1 MNMKVLLI
9 SLLASTFSF
18 AQKIEHKEIDPKPAI
33 RELVYPFDS
42 DKFFEDKLPLIA
54 SDLAYKGRSA
64 CTNDELPLGI
74 YFSDYTI
81 DESGQIV
88 YDGGWSQVERDVYF
102 GFICKMMPILMELY
116 GPPFERYNLLFVKD
130 LRFTTSAMFVP
141 TDRTIRTGGRY
152 WAPQLITHEL
162 LHAFRGTWH
171 LTKANNSSQYSP
183 QLSGFE
189 EGFAQGVSYDAMN
202 AYLDFYGVDEYVTR
216 NVVWLPE
223 TEWDYDFK
231 NDLSMITED
240 FWSEEAG
247 TRKFY
252 ERYEQS
258 AAAIQKLNVKIPQ
271 FYLRFNQLYYQTI
284 RNTPNYQPTR
294 QSIVQIIDQLTDDTD
309 ILDYINKQN
318 ILQCRTLFGKKVY
331 TTTNYAAYQF
341 AYHRIHFV
349 ETFPNKNEWYHYVP
363 SEANYLYH
371 RLNYNLGYLNV
382 FRAWNNSLLRMNEIV
397 NMKDLRGWG
406 AYEACGIN
414 CAKGFAA
421 EDLMFYSG
429 STPPATGFNNPL
441 LIPQPTTAGLYRL
454 QINYTNPH
462 YSMTPAFGI
471 SYDRFQSH
479 ITDNRYEML
488 GISTDGWNNNRI
500 FGGVVNLDKGAGF
513 VKITHSLYPNSSLVV
528 PIANSLFMTAGLNDW
543 YQIVRGVQTTKPGTL
558 TFEIQ
563 SSSGKVIS
571 REKRYIIY
579 GNNNAKH
586 KFLFELIPQP
596 LKAKA
601 IGPQ

>member
-1 MNMKVLLI
+1 MNIKVFLI
-9 SLLASTFSF
+9 SLLASTLSF
-18 AQKIEHKEIDPKPAI
+18 AQKTEHKEIDPKPVV
-33 RELVYPFDS
+33 RELVYPIDS

-54 SDLAYKGRSA
+54 SDFAYKGRST
-64 CTNDELPLGI
+64 CINDELPLGI

-81 DESGQIV
+81 NQDGQIV
-88 YDGGWSQVERDVYF
+88 YDGGWLQVERDVYF

-216 NVVWLPE
+216 NIVWLPE

-271 FYLRFNQLYYQTI
+271 FYSRFNQLYYQTI
-284 RNTPNYQPTR
+284 RSTPNYQPTR
-294 QSIVQIIDQLTDDTD
+294 QSILQIIDQLTNDTD
-309 ILDYINKQN
+309 IITYVNAQN
-318 ILQCRTLFGKKVY
+318 ILQCRTLFGKKIY
-331 TTTNYAAYQF
+331 TTTNFSGFQF

-363 SEANYLYH
+363 SIGNYLYH
-371 RLNYNLGYLNV
+371 RLNYTIGYLNIS
-382 FRAWNNSLLRMNEIV
+382 RSWNNTSYRINEIV

-406 AYEACGIN
+406 TYEACGIN
-414 CAKGFAA
+414 CSKGFAA
-421 EDLMFYSG
+421 DDLLFYFG
-429 STPPATGFNNPL
+429 NVPPQTGFNNPL
-441 LIPQPTTAGLYRL
+441 LIPHPNAAGLYRL
-454 QINYTNPH
+454 NFTFNNPNY
-462 YSMTPAFGI
+462 SITPEFEI
-471 SYDRFQSH
+471 SYDRYQSSASETKFE
-479 ITDNRYEML
+479 IL
-488 GISTDGWNNNRI
+488 GVTSEAWNQNRI
-500 FGGVVNLDKGAGF
+500 FGGITNIDRGVGY
-513 VKITHSLYPNSSLVV
+513 VKITHSLFPNNSLVTTIV
-528 PIANSLFMTAGLNDW
+528 NGMFMTNGLDIW
-543 YQIVRGVQTTKPGTL
+543 YQTLRGAQATKPGVL
-558 TFEIQ
+558 HFEIQ
-563 SSSGKVIS
+563 SMDGKILS

-586 KFLFELIPQP
+586 KFLFHLQPMPQ
-596 LKAKA
+596 K
-601 IGPQ
+601 